1 MSLAKPLS
9 KPLSQIGHLLAGCSV
24 RHFRSLALMLVSG
37 LILAGCSWIGPL
49 MNGSL
54 EAPEVVSEKIKVRKM
69 DFNYIY
75 FDADIELY
83 NPNPVDLKLDGFN
96 YTIDVEGKKLIRGDN
111 NGLNITP
118 EGNAKVHLPFKVR
131 IDNLVK
137 LLPDMFSKD
146 ELEYKFSTELTLHGP
161 LGMKWT
167 KPVTMTKTVATP
179 KLPEIKMPSIRLD
192 KIDLKGFRIKVE
204 LPITNP
210 NVFGVNINHLHG
222 ALVINGLKPF
232 EIGTDKITQLPGKGE
247 TRVEI
252 PVTFSW
258 DKASRSLL
266 SIVESG
272 GLPDIQLEGSWEL
285 NPDLP
290 GFDVQ
295 KTDFGFNNG
304 KMI

>member
-1 MSLAKPLS
+1 MSLAKPLTLFS
-9 KPLSQIGHLLAGCSV
+9 TRI
-24 RHFRSLALMLVSG
+24 FRTLTLMLFTTL
-37 LILAGCSWIGPL
+37 LISGCSWVGPL

-54 EAPEVVSEKIKVRKM
+54 EAPEVVSKKVKVRKM

-75 FDADIELY
+75 FDADFVLH
-83 NPNPVDLKLDGFN
+83 NPNPVDLQLDGFN

-111 NGLNITP
+111 GGLNIQP
-118 EGNAKVHLPFKVR
+118 EGNASVHLPFKVR

-137 LLPDMFSKD
+137 LVPDMLSKD
-146 ELEYKFSTELTLHGP
+146 ELEYTFSTELTLHGP

-179 KLPEIKMPSIRLD
+179 KLPEIKLPNIRLD

-210 NVFGVNINHLHG
+210 NVFGVNINQLHG

-232 EIGTDKITQLPGKGE
+232 EIGSDKITHLPGKSD

-258 DKASRSLL
+258 DSASRSLL
-266 SIVESG
+266 SILERG
-272 GLPDIQLEGSWEL
+272 ELPDIKLEGSWEL

-295 KTDFGFNNG
+295 KTDFGFSNG

>member
-1 MSLAKPLS
+1 MLLAKPLF
-9 KPLSQIGHLLAGCSV
+9 QISELFSGGLL
-24 RHFRSLALMLVSG
+24 RLLRSLTLLLIGSMLVT
-37 LILAGCSWIGPL
+37 GCSWVEPL
-49 MNGSL
+49 LKGSL
-54 EAPEVVSEKIKVRKM
+54 EAPEVISERIKVRKM
-69 DFNYIY
+69 DFDYIY

-83 NPNPVDLKLDGFN
+83 NPNPVDLKMDGFN
-96 YTIDVEGKKLIRGDN
+96 YTIDVQGKKLIRGDN

-204 LPITNP
+204 LPIMNP

-232 EIGTDKITQLPGKGE
+232 EIGTDKITQLAGKEE

-252 PVTFSW
+252 PVSFSW
-258 DKASRSLL
+258 DSASRSLL

-285 NPDLP
+285 KPDLP